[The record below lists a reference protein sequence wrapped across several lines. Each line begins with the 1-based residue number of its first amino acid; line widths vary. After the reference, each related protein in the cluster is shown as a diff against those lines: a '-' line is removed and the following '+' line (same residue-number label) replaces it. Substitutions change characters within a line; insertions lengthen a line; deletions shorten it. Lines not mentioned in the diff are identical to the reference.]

1 MISEQQWM
9 YADFLAPILFPNS
22 SPNGAGINI
31 GGRSE
36 VAKNETTTNDTNIQ
50 DEAIILSNL
59 MGAVISD
66 LSSSNQTNQ
75 SGIGISSSVLTEIL
89 NRTKRW
95 SEDEA
100 TASGD
105 DEGNSSSI
113 DASEVMKN
121 LAYLENDPNAAFK
134 PSSAF
139 FSLLTGGNRGIS
151 NSSLFFLLGVFFS
164 SLMVHVTFF
173 LTFLFNH
180 RKAF

>member
-36 VAKNETTTNDTNIQ
+36 VAKNETTNNNTKIQ

-66 LSSSNQTNQ
+66 LSSNQTNQ
-75 SGIGISSSVLTEIL
+75 SGIGIPSSVLTEIL

-95 SEDEA
+95 SEGEA
-100 TASGD
+100 AASD

-113 DASEVMKN
+113 DASEIMKN

-151 NSSLFFLLGVFFS
+151 KITIFS
-164 SLMVHVTFF
+164 
-173 LTFLFNH
+173 FN
-180 RKAF
+180 